1 MMKRRP
7 APPIQKLPWR
17 KARCIAI
24 RPGESGA
31 ATVAPTCVETCDR
44 VCSAMAIIR
53 INGSSSAQTRIQ
65 EGVEQIRKK
74 RQQSIKRGDDKQ
86 DRLNDLDIRT
96 LDGHPR
102 QVPEDRKSTRLNSRH

>member
-74 RQQSIKRGDDKQ
+74 RQQSIKRGD
-86 DRLNDLDIRT
+86 RT
-96 LDGHPR
+96 EERRAGKGCVSKCRSRWSAD
-102 QVPEDRKSTRLNSRH
+102 PEKKKK